1 MASVFGFRSREP
13 DLTFRCSG
21 HRAKQGKAGK
31 SAVESFRLEAIGE
44 LHPLAAH
51 LFVPFAVTR
60 LQERPED
67 TETVLAIELRGFQ
80 GETSAERALRLFWG
94 KESIPQRPLAIQDN
108 PLTEWAALGV
118 ACAVIWHYAG
128 LRLHA
133 VAAAGDRF
141 DYWVWQETQEFGLEI
156 SGTLATDLEARRR
169 EKIQQLQANPYGS
182 DGYVVVVGF
191 TMRRVLFSFHH
202 FEEGPP

>member
-1 MASVFGFRSREP
+1 M
-13 DLTFRCSG
+13 
-21 HRAKQGKAGK
+21 
-31 SAVESFRLEAIGE
+31 ESFRLEAIGE

-51 LFVPFAVTR
+51 VFVPFAVTR
-60 LQERPED
+60 LQEGPGD
-67 TETVLAIELRGFQ
+67 TEAVLAIELRNLA
-80 GETSAERALRLFWG
+80 GEQTAHRQLRLFWER
-94 KESIPQRPLAIQDN
+94 ESIPQLPPAVQDN

-141 DYWVWQETQEFGLEI
+141 DYWVREGTQELALEV
-156 SGTLATDLEARRR
+156 SGTLATDLESRHW
-169 EKIQQLQANPYGS
+169 EKLLQLQDNPYGA

-191 TMRRVLFSFHH
+191 ATRQVIFSFHALT
-202 FEEGPP
+202 EGSP